1 VTVAVIPQQVY
12 QEQNATSLREV
23 LRNTPGITMSIGE
36 GGSGG
41 TSSGDNVLIRGFSAR
56 NDIYV
61 DGARE
66 SG

>member
-1 VTVAVIPQQVY
+1 MNSPKYSERLRDTGQTVVVIPQQVY

-41 TSSGDNVLIRGFSAR
+41 TVAPATTS
-56 NDIYV
+56 
-61 DGARE
+61 
-66 SG
+66 